1 MTKESKPKIQFSAII
16 AAVTLIVSIIAIIP
30 AFLSLNKEK
39 SVVFWSYELREYSAP
54 EGIESNLFFN
64 FLKKNNIPPFLF
76 SLKLKNC
83 GNIPSKE
90 IKFSVSTQ
98 GQIVRYVFNPSQTE
112 KPIWVEVPTDKE
124 LGFNSGVSNIVQTV
138 QNLAPNR
145 LLIFG
150 LGYESQKTAPP
161 EIEVFSDG
169 TECVYVSDISSVT
182 PWNPYKVFYLPGY
195 ILAGGVGIT
204 LLWILFSVILSNPE
218 YRKTF
223 IEIGKSFLSGLS
235 SSMRITIAVDEL
247 KMTLEN
253 IKKKKTEHDTSAD
266 AKKPRR

>member
-1 MTKESKPKIQFSAII
+1 MTKKPKAKFQFSAII
-16 AAVTLIVSIIAIIP
+16 AAVTLIVSIIAVIP

-39 SVVFWSYELREYSAP
+39 SVVFWSHELREYSAP
-54 EGIESNLFFN
+54 DGIESHLFFD

-90 IKFSVSTQ
+90 IKFSASTH

-112 KPIWVEVPTDKE
+112 KPIWVEIPADKE
-124 LGFNSGVSNIVQTV
+124 FGFNSGVTNIVQTV
-138 QNLAPNR
+138 KNLAPNR

-150 LGYESQKTAPP
+150 VGYESQKNALP

-169 TECVYVSDISSVT
+169 IECEYVSDISSVT

-204 LLWILFSVILSNPE
+204 ILWILLSVILTNPL

-223 IEIGKSFLSGLS
+223 IEIGKSFLSGLTA
-235 SSMRITIAVDEL
+235 SMAISIDVDEL
-247 KMTLEN
+247 KKTLEN
-253 IKKKKTEHDTSAD
+253 IKKDKTEHDASAD